1 MRFRVLIP
9 ARHASTRLPGK
20 PLLDIGGRPMIAWV
34 YEKAVAAAP
43 ESVAVA
49 TDSAEI
55 ETACRSLGL
64 AVEMTSPEHL
74 SGTDRIAEVARRARW
89 RDDEIV
95 VNVQGD
101 EPLIPAVVIRQVAA
115 LVQSAPDASIATLV
129 TPVESLEEYL
139 DPNAVKVVCDAAGR
153 ALYFSRAPV
162 PWNRDSARGGI
173 TSQSSWSGAMRH
185 LGIYAYRV
193 GALVRIASLAP
204 TTLEAKERLEQL
216 RALEHGL
223 EIRVAAALEKPPAG
237 IDTPA
242 DLERVRRLIGR

>member
-1 MRFRVLIP
+1 MKFRVLIP

-34 YEKAVAAAP
+34 YETAVAAAP

-64 AVEMTSPEHL
+64 AVEMTGPDHV
-74 SGTDRIAEVARRARW
+74 SGTDRIAEVARRAGW

-101 EPLIPAVVIRQVAA
+101 EPLIPAVVIRQVAT
-115 LVQSAPDASIATLV
+115 LLESASGASIATLA
-129 TPVESLEEYL
+129 TPVESLAEYL
-139 DPNAVKVVCDAAGR
+139 DPNVVKVVCDGAGR

-162 PWNRDSARGGI
+162 PWNRDSAQGGI
-173 TSQSSWSGAMRH
+173 TSQSSWSGALRH

-193 GALVRIASLAP
+193 GALVRIASLPP
-204 TTLEAKERLEQL
+204 TPLEATERLEQL

-223 EIRVAAALEKPPAG
+223 EIRVATALEKPPAG

-242 DLERVRRLIGR
+242 DLERVRKLIGR